1 MECFQAQLTRSTVA
15 EAANLAEI
23 QRLASAAAE
32 MQAELAFRP
41 THADIDDLTDVL
53 GKLRQEVLAKDH
65 QIERLQTSAQDTC
78 MVDKQVATSDS
89 LEDLSQTQQSPEDM
103 DTGKISA
110 EIDKMFRLDYDDDED
125 DESDSAAT
133 EINRDD
139 DSGSA
144 KLAQEPKVVRLDDE
158 ARLQLTMHNG
168 SLHALEEELVRAKER
183 WAEVCDERARLQM
196 QLQQLQHK
204 PRALSLL
211 HVVVV
216 VLPAVV
222 ACIYYILQPQLS

>member
-41 THADIDDLTDVL
+41 THADIDDLTEVV
-53 GKLRQEVLAKDH
+53 GQLRQDILAKDH
-65 QIERLQTSAQDTC
+65 QIERLQASTQDTC
-78 MVDKQVATSDS
+78 KVDKEVSTSDS
-89 LEDLSQTQQSPEDM
+89 LEDLSQTRQSPEDM
-103 DTGKISA
+103 DTGKIGA
-110 EIDKMFRLDYDDDED
+110 EIDKMFRLDYDDDD

-144 KLAQEPKVVRLDDE
+144 KLVQEPKVVRLDDE

-183 WAEVCDERARLQM
+183 WAEACAERARLQT

-204 PRALSLL
+204 PRTLSLL
-211 HVVVV
+211 HVVAVL
-216 VLPAVV
+216 LPALA
-222 ACIYYILQPQLS
+222 ACIYYVLQPQLS

>member
-1 MECFQAQLTRSTVA
+1 MA
-15 EAANLAEI
+15 ETANLAEI
-23 QRLASAAAE
+23 QRLASTAAE

-41 THADIDDLTDVL
+41 MRADIDDLTEVV
-53 GKLRQEVLAKDH
+53 GKLRQDILAKDH
-65 QIERLQTSAQDTC
+65 QIERLQTSARDKC
-78 MVDKQVATSDS
+78 MVDKGVATSDS
-89 LEDLSQTQQSPEDM
+89 LEDLTETQQTAEDM

-110 EIDKMFRLDYDDDED
+110 EIDEMFRLDYDDDD

-139 DSGSA
+139 DSTSV
-144 KLAQEPKVVRLDDE
+144 KLVQEPSVVRLDDE

-168 SLHALEEELVRAKER
+168 SLHALEEELVRTKER
-183 WAEVCDERARLQM
+183 WAEVCVERARLQT

-211 HVVVV
+211 HVLAVL
-216 VLPAVV
+216 LPALA
-222 ACIYYILQPQLS
+222 ACIYYLLQPQLS

>member
-1 MECFQAQLTRSTVA
+1 MA

-65 QIERLQTSAQDTC
+65 QIERLQTNTQNIST
-78 MVDKQVATSDS
+78 VDKQVATSDS
-89 LEDLSQTQQSPEDM
+89 LEDLTQSQPIAEDM
-103 DTGKISA
+103 DTGKIGA
-110 EIDKMFRLDYDDDED
+110 EIDKMFRLDYDDDDD

-139 DSGSA
+139 DSGST

-183 WAEVCDERARLQM
+183 WAEVSAERARLQT

-204 PRALSLL
+204 PRAVSLL
-211 HVVVV
+211 HVVAVL
-216 VLPAVV
+216 LPALA
-222 ACIYYILQPQLS
+222 ACIYYLLQPQLSWWTATWDPPGFA